1 MRRHRPR
8 RGLAA
13 YGTAGESSFKVQALS
28 GDIPGVNPECR
39 EGVSP
44 AHNPQA
50 TVSIIIPALDE
61 EASIARAIRS
71 CREAGPCEVI
81 VVDGGSRDRTVE
93 IARGRADAVISAP
106 RGRATQ
112 MNAGAS
118 VAGGEVLLFL
128 HADTLLPGGSVTA
141 VLGALQDP
149 AVIGGAFRVRL
160 AASHGAGRYVRATL
174 GITGRMIGA
183 RGSVSRSYSGD
194 QAIFVRAEAFRTVGG
209 YPEIPLMEDVELSR
223 RMRRT
228 GKTVLL
234 PLRVETS
241 GQRWEAWGP
250 LRTVLFMWR
259 LRIGYLLGRTPSRC
273 AEAYRRGP
281 ALKRREPPSPKSS
294 TGG

>member
-1 MRRHRPR
+1 MSRRR
-8 RGLAA
+8 
-13 YGTAGESSFKVQALS
+13 LS
-28 GDIPGVNPECR
+28 V
-39 EGVSP
+39 
-44 AHNPQA
+44 
-50 TVSIIIPALDE
+50 IIPALDE
-61 EASIARAIRS
+61 EASIARAILS

-81 VVDGGSRDRTVE
+81 VVDGGSRDRTAE
-93 IARGRADAVISAP
+93 IARGRADAVIIAP

-112 MNAGAS
+112 MNAGAA
-118 VAGGEVLLFL
+118 VAGGEILLFL
-128 HADTLLPGGSVTA
+128 HADTLLPVGSVPS

-160 AASHGAGRYVRATL
+160 AASSGVGRYVRAAL

-194 QAIFVRAEAFRTVGG
+194 QAIFVQADAFRAVGG
-209 YPEIPLMEDVELSR
+209 YPEIPLMEDIELSR
-223 RMRRT
+223 RMRRS

-241 GQRWEAWGP
+241 GRRWETWGP

-273 AEAYRRGP
+273 AETYRRGP
-281 ALKRREPPSPKSS
+281 PLKRREPPPPMSS
-294 TGG
+294 AGG

>member
-1 MRRHRPR
+1 
-8 RGLAA
+8 
-13 YGTAGESSFKVQALS
+13 V
-28 GDIPGVNPECR
+28 I
-39 EGVSP
+39 
-44 AHNPQA
+44 
-50 TVSIIIPALDE
+50 SIIIPTLNE
-61 EASIARAIRS
+61 EASIVRAIRS

-93 IARGRADAVISAP
+93 IARGLADAVVEAK

-112 MNAGAS
+112 MNAGAA
-118 VAGGEVLLFL
+118 VAGGEALLFL
-128 HADTLLPGGSVTA
+128 HADSLLPGGSVP
-141 VLGALQDP
+141 VVRDALRDP

-160 AASHGAGRYVRATL
+160 SASRGAGPYVRAML
-174 GITGRMIGA
+174 WITGRMIGA
-183 RGSVSRSYSGD
+183 RGSVSRSFSGD
-194 QAIFVRAEAFRTVGG
+194 QAIFVRADAFRSIGG

-228 GKTVLL
+228 GKTALL

-241 GQRWEAWGP
+241 GRRWEAWGP

-281 ALKRREPPSPKSS
+281 ALMRRVPPPPMSS
-294 TGG
+294 AGE

>member
-1 MRRHRPR
+1 MSRRR
-8 RGLAA
+8 
-13 YGTAGESSFKVQALS
+13 LS
-28 GDIPGVNPECR
+28 V
-39 EGVSP
+39 
-44 AHNPQA
+44 
-50 TVSIIIPALDE
+50 IIPALDE
-61 EASIARAIRS
+61 EASIARAILS

-81 VVDGGSRDRTVE
+81 VVDGGSRDRTAE
-93 IARGRADAVISAP
+93 IARGRADAVIEAK

-112 MNAGAS
+112 MNAGAA
-118 VAGGEVLLFL
+118 VAGGEILLFL
-128 HADTLLPGGSVTA
+128 HADTLLPRGAVPV

-160 AASHGAGRYVRATL
+160 AASSGVGRYVRAAL

-183 RGSVSRSYSGD
+183 RASVSRSYSGD
-194 QAIFVRAEAFRTVGG
+194 QAIFVRADAFRAVGG

-223 RMRRT
+223 RMLRS

-241 GQRWEAWGP
+241 GRRWETWGP

-259 LRIGYLLGRTPSRC
+259 LRTGYLLGRTPSRC

-281 ALKRREPPSPKSS
+281 PLKRREPPPPMSS
-294 TGG
+294 AGG